1 MKTEQKILVTDFRA
15 ANSELTQREVRR
27 ECCVNVGKLLSRKDL
42 LYTQADGCQSKI
54 TLKSISK
61 LSALNPYPNR

>member
-27 ECCVNVGKLLSRKDL
+27 ECCVNVGKLLSRKDHFIPKPMVVR
-42 LYTQADGCQSKI
+42 ARS
-54 TLKSISK
+54 
-61 LSALNPYPNR
+61 P